1 MAVAGPRSRDVLAA
15 AFPGLDV
22 SNAALPPA
30 GALEARVGEAPLRVA
45 RLSYSGELA
54 FEVYVG
60 ARHGPGIWER
70 IVAAGRPLGARP
82 YGVEAMGALRVEK
95 GHVAGPEIDGCTT
108 LEDLRLGR
116 LARRGGGF
124 AGDTQRR
131 RPALIDPDRPSLVGL
146 ECLEADERLRPGAF
160 LFAAGDTI
168 AGHGRGRVTSATF
181 SPTFGRHLALGLYR
195 GGLRH
200 EGAEVIAAYPIK
212 ALTVR
217 ARIVSPVFLD
227 PGGERLRA

>member
-1 MAVAGPRSRDVLAA
+1 MRI
-15 AFPGLDV
+15 
-22 SNAALPPA
+22 
-30 GALEARVGEAPLRVA
+30 A

-60 ARHGPGIWER
+60 ARHGPEIWER

-108 LEDLRLGR
+108 LEDLGLGR

-124 AGDTQRR
+124 AGDALRR

-146 ECLEADERLRPGAF
+146 ECLEAGERLRPGAF

-168 AGHGRGRVTSATF
+168 AGPRARA
-181 SPTFGRHLALGLYR
+181 RHLGHLQPDDRPPSRARALLAAACAT
-195 GGLRH
+195 